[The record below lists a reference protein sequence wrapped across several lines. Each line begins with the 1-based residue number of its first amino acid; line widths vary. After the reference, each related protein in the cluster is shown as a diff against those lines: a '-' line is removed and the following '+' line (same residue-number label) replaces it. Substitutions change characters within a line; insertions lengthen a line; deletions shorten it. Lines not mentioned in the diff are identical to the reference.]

1 MDKRAERDVMIL
13 IGGLNQFDEDYTDLE
28 SVDELSTELM
38 FSKPR

>member
-13 IGGLNQFDEDYTDLE
+13 IGGLNQFDEDYTDLD

-38 FSKPR
+38 FAKPK